1 MLSNDSRCERA
12 GWASRT
18 DFVMIWTRII
28 DLWGEMLGSHIYLGK
43 DSLGVVDRS
52 GV

>member
-1 MLSNDSRCERA
+1 
-12 GWASRT
+12 
-18 DFVMIWTRII
+18 MIADVREQTVGLQDRLCDDWTRII